1 MVLRLHTARLISR
14 YLDDA
19 FTRLAISRRLSTA
32 TQTPAPTQPKRSSY
46 TMSSA
51 YSSSSAA
58 SLDSTSTSSTS
69 AFSSSSI
76 LLALASLTSSSS
88 SLSNDTSLEGCPV
101 AESSA
106 ASESSSSHGIFT
118 IPDLDME
125 LATWCMV
132 ALIGFTVAF
141 EYCLHHIEHQLRSH
155 THYLKILSKVYKELM
170 ILGFISF
177 SILIVLQVFKLPTTS
192 SETLEF
198 VHVWFF
204 FIALL
209 YAIHVLVYMWL
220 ARRDKRRY
228 DVATYRRIP
237 DLLECYKQA
246 QLAEG
251 ARRERAAGGSVW
263 SKVVVWCWEA
273 SEVSYVSS
281 VMSSIWQPAS
291 TRLYAQMQFHII
303 RSLFIRTY
311 NLPPHFDFAKYL
323 RRCMSKHI
331 TEQLDIKETSWLILV
346 LFLIIN
352 VVRVYIEAGYDAQTY
367 QVVTLWLFLVVPYFL
382 LAVSMAAVVG
392 IERAKRRLLEKV
404 GVQSTADLDRAL
416 LASRAKTGG
425 TNNNNNSGSL
435 ASNAG
440 RLVNKRASI
449 TTTQQQNDAL
459 NAYLPLLINGLFP
472 YNRPALFPKSLE
484 VVMLTQCFFIGL
496 ACIFHIR
503 QAFDTFSVGV
513 AVCYIVFTMLPHLIV
528 LLMIAPHVMTSY
540 VFVHSVGYVN
550 KEVLEHV
557 NDFME
562 ETDELKH
569 EIKQHLQS
577 YLLSAQ
583 PPLTL
588 ADLFLKLSHGGHVIH
603 VTQLRSALVG
613 VNVQLTASQTNRL
626 VRMINLGQNGCID
639 LREFSLFFFGSEGS
653 GALSL
658 VPIRANTADQLL
670 RVSAHARDEIMEKE
684 IRREAEKVAEQE
696 RIANIINDGVVV
708 VEVDGDDGGPVLPT
722 TNGTATAS
730 SSSPHIKAMP
740 AIDTTTTAAAAKRA
754 VDFHP
759 NALHDPESPH
769 PASAAAAGAVA
780 VGVGV
785 HHSIVHSLVHSNH
798 SSHGQTPASPHSLAS
813 PHHGGG
819 GGGLPVLDLRGS
831 SAKLH
836 GDANIFIPHT
846 LDHSTHHHHHH
857 HPHAKS
863 QPTVVQP
870 ATGSHKLAI
879 GRQEV
884 DALDFAACFHGSET
898 VCQRCG
904 HVVLV
909 KQINTHVQQCRI
921 RHEANSRGAA
931 RGIDQTV
938 DLSRLRSGTT
948 LPYVDEEGKEGGDE
962 RKDPAAKPPPAPAA
976 VDDIVLNDSKGGSK
990 RSTRTSGRQLP
1001 LVVNADGK
1009 VELKMPVTAVVG
1021 ERERGV
1027 VLEEGGRRSG
1037 SRMLHKRVDSR
1048 RRQSLTDIVPRQC

>member
-1 MVLRLHTARLISR
+1 MCQHHYVPTLPAAPVLLCHHTAAGAVKRLVKR
-14 YLDDA
+14 LTPDQLYLVA
-19 FTRLAISRRLSTA
+19 
-32 TQTPAPTQPKRSSY
+32 SSGG
-46 TMSSA
+46 MS
-51 YSSSSAA
+51 
-58 SLDSTSTSSTS
+58 SSTS
-69 AFSSSSI
+69 LPSTAASFSTPSPSSSLSASSVF
-76 LLALASLTSSSS
+76 LALSSLGSSSSS
-88 SLSNDTSLEGCPV
+88 SLSSNESVLCGGADGAEGGH
-101 AESSA
+101 
-106 ASESSSSHGIFT
+106 SSSSGIFT
-118 IPDLDME
+118 LPDLDME

-177 SILIVLQVFKLPTTS
+177 SILIVLQVFELTTTT

-237 DLLECYKQA
+237 DLLERYKQTQA
-246 QLAEG
+246 AECS
-251 ARRERAAGGSVW
+251 RREQAASGRHYW
-263 SKVVVWCWEA
+263 CRFVVWCWDV
-273 SEVSYVSS
+273 SEVSYISAVF
-281 VMSSIWQPAS
+281 SSIYQLPA
-291 TRLYAQMQFHII
+291 TKLYAQIEFHIV

-311 NLPPHFDFAKYL
+311 SLPPHFDFAKYL

-352 VVRVYIEAGYDAQTY
+352 VVRVYLEEAYDSETY

-382 LAVSMAAVVG
+382 LGLSMCAVVG

-404 GVQSTADLDRAL
+404 GVHSATDLERAL
-416 LASRAKTGG
+416 LTSRAKTGG
-425 TNNNNNSGSL
+425 GSAGSGTAAHR
-435 ASNAG
+435 ASHSG
-440 RLVNKRASI
+440 RLKRASI
-449 TTTQQQNDAL
+449 TSVEQQEAL

-472 YNRPALFPKSLE
+472 GNRPALFPKSLE

-503 QAFDTFSVGV
+503 QAFDTFGV
-513 AVCYIVFTMLPHLIV
+513 AIACVYIFFTMLPHLIV
-528 LLMIAPHVMTSY
+528 LLLIAPHVMTSY

-557 NDFME
+557 NAFME
-562 ETDELKH
+562 ETDELKT
-569 EIKQHLQS
+569 EIKSHLQS
-577 YLLSAQ
+577 YLLGQQ
-583 PPLTL
+583 PTQTL
-588 ADLFLKLSHGGHVIH
+588 ADLFLKLSKGGHVIQ
-603 VTQLRSALVG
+603 VKQLRGALEG

-626 VRMINLGQNGCID
+626 VRMINLGQNGAID

-658 VPIRANTADQLL
+658 VPIRANTTDQLL
-670 RVSAHARDEIMEKE
+670 RISATGRDDIMNKE
-684 IRREAEKVAEQE
+684 IAKGKRREEEAERLAGVE
-696 RIANIINDGVVV
+696 NDGVVV
-708 VEVDGDDGGPVLPT
+708 VEVDGEPLLPHSAHTSGGA
-722 TNGTATAS
+722 GAS
-730 SSSPHIKAMP
+730 DKPSLAAPH
-740 AIDTTTTAAAAKRA
+740 DTAAMGGKRQ

-759 NALHDPESPH
+759 NALHDPDSPH
-769 PASAAAAGAVA
+769 PAVSSV
-780 VGVGV
+780 V
-785 HHSIVHSLVHSNH
+785 HHAVVSHST
-798 SSHGQTPASPHSLAS
+798 HGHTPTSPHSLAS
-813 PHHGGG
+813 PHSGM
-819 GGGLPVLDLRGS
+819 PMLDLRG
-831 SAKLH
+831 AGKAH
-836 GDANIFIPHT
+836 GDALIFMPHT
-846 LDHSTHHHHHH
+846 LDHAAHHAHPAHH

-863 QPTVVQP
+863 QPGP
-870 ATGSHKLAI
+870 ASGDSKLAI
-879 GRQEV
+879 GRHEV

-909 KQINTHVQQCRI
+909 KQINAHVQQCRI
-921 RHEANSRGAA
+921 RHEANTRGAA
-931 RGIDQTV
+931 QRGIEQTV
-938 DLSRLRSGTT
+938 DLSALSRLRSGTT
-948 LPYVDEEGKEGGDE
+948 LAFVAEEGKEGDE
-962 RKDPAAKPPPAPAA
+962 AAGAAAGLKPASPAPPPALTT

-990 RSTRTSGRQLP
+990 RGTRTSGRQLP
-1001 LVVNADGK
+1001 LVVGADGK
-1009 VELKMPVTAVVG
+1009 VALKMPPVAAAVSKG

-1027 VLEEGGRRSG
+1027 VLGQVERR
-1037 SRMLHKRVDSR
+1037 RTKMLSARAESR